1 MKFHPFLFQKIA
13 VILSSQS
20 DRAALLED
28 RPLRCW
34 TTSLLEVRLLGMKQS
49 NLFDTPVEGRGE
61 FMTTAEISE
70 RLITYGNI
78 KKPMALSK
86 LGTLLGRANFKS
98 KRVGKE
104 RTSGWIVYEYSQ
116 NEIESRRKLRAK

>member
-1 MKFHPFLFQKIA
+1 
-13 VILSSQS
+13 V
-20 DRAALLED
+20 
-28 RPLRCW
+28 
-34 TTSLLEVRLLGMKQS
+34 KQS
-49 NLFDTPVEGRGE
+49 NLFDTPVEGRDE
-61 FMTTAEISE
+61 FMTTTEISD
-70 RLITYGNI
+70 RLATYGGI
-78 KKPMALSK
+78 KKPMSLSK